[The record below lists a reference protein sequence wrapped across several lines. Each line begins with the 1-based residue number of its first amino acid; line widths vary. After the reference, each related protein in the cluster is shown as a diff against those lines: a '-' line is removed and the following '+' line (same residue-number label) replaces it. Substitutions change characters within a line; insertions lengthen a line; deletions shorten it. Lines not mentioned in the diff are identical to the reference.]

1 MEIRRGEKKIAARL
15 PLIEDERNLATA
27 ATAALSR
34 VQQNGT
40 PALEP
45 KQFWTQCLGKK
56 VHLEVFVGG
65 QRSGQFK

>member
-1 MEIRRGEKKIAARL
+1 MEIRRGEKKTARL

-45 KQFWTQCLGKK
+45 KQFWTQCLGEK
-56 VHLEVFVGG
+56 VHQEVFVGG